1 MFWDDRTCTLSYLSL
16 SMEFVSIYSLLT
28 LGFSLGLLHALD
40 ADHIMAVSSL
50 ASANNGGDRRRLVRR
65 MLGYCCRWAFGH
77 GAIILSLGLLF
88 ILTRIELPASAALL
102 AEKLVSVV
110 LITLGGWIFWQVCRN
125 RLTLRAHHHGDVTHM
140 HLSGPGRQHH
150 HRPILI
156 GATHG
161 LAGSAPVL
169 ALIPVAGSAPVGAG
183 MLAGVMYIVLFCLGV
198 LVSMLV
204 FGLFFGQLQN
214 WIAGFG
220 QKLFHA
226 SRLLI
231 ASASI
236 GVGAYWLLH

>member
-1 MFWDDRTCTLSYLSL
+1 
-16 SMEFVSIYSLLT
+16 MEHATIYSLLT
-28 LGFSLGLLHALD
+28 LGFSLGLVHALD

-50 ASANNGGDRRRLVRR
+50 TCADNGDNRRRPDRRA
-65 MLGYCCRWAFGH
+65 LGYCLRWAIGH

-88 ILTRIELPASAALL
+88 ILTRMQLPAPAALF
-102 AEKLVSVV
+102 AEKLISLA
-110 LITLGGWIFWQVCRN
+110 LIALGCWIIYTVCRN
-125 RLTLRAHHHGDVTHM
+125 RLTLRVHRHGDVTHM
-140 HLSGPGRQHH
+140 HLSGPDGRHTN

-161 LAGSAPVL
+161 LAGSAPAL
-169 ALIPVAGSAPVGAG
+169 ALIPVAGLSPVGTS

-204 FGLFFGQLQN
+204 FGFFLGQLQN

-220 QKLFHA
+220 QRLFHA

>member
-1 MFWDDRTCTLSYLSL
+1 
-16 SMEFVSIYSLLT
+16 MEFVSIYSLLT
-28 LGFSLGLLHALD
+28 LGFSLGLVHALD

-50 ASANNGGDRRRLVRR
+50 ASANNGDDRRRLVRR

-88 ILTRIELPASAALL
+88 ILTRIQLPASAALL
-102 AEKLVSVV
+102 AEKLVGVI
-110 LITLGGWIFWQVCRN
+110 LIALGAWIFWQVCHN
-125 RLTLRAHHHGDVTHM
+125 RLTLRAHRHGGVTHM
-140 HLSGPGRQHH
+140 HLSLSTPGGQHH

-156 GATHG
+156 GAVHG

-169 ALIPVAGSAPVGAG
+169 ALIPVAGSAPVGTG
-183 MLAGVMYIVLFCLGV
+183 MLAGVMYIFLFCLGV

-204 FGLFFGQLQN
+204 FGLFFGRLQN

-220 QKLFHA
+220 QKLFHT